1 MHHIIIQKYLSKK
14 KLSMKQKLKKLPN
27 QTLNLLKKFPLS
39 LVIKF
44 LLLIFT
50 KSSQGSGDFL
60 SKMSE
65 LSLKGDLSRLFK
77 DYEQFFEVL
86 EKPGENGKSMN
97 DLKEMSDHIER
108 KSDVFVQKVEALC
121 KNEKLQLEQ
130 RNILT
135 A

>member
-1 MHHIIIQKYLSKK
+1 
-14 KLSMKQKLKKLPN
+14 
-27 QTLNLLKKFPLS
+27 
-39 LVIKF
+39 
-44 LLLIFT
+44 
-50 KSSQGSGDFL
+50 
-60 SKMSE
+60 MSE

-77 DYEQFFEVL
+77 DYEQFLEVL

-97 DLKEMSDHIER
+97 DLKEMSDDIER

-121 KNEKLQLEQ
+121 KKEKLQLDQ